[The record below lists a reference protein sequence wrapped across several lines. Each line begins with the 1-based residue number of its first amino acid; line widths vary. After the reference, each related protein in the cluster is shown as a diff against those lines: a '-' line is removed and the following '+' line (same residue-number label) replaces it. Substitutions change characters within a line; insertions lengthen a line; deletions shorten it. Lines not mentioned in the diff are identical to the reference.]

1 MKKFLINIIL
11 ILLVFICY
19 FLQSNFFSWF
29 TIAGVMPNLFV
40 ILIVFIGLFGNKF
53 MGSVY
58 GVIVGFFIDYLFRSK
73 VGISAIGLGLIG
85 LIAKIFDKNFSK
97 DSRIVIL
104 LIGAFCTIVYEIL
117 VYIFQILFFQVNAE
131 IIPFLKILAIETIY
145 NVLIITII
153 YPIMKNVGYEIESEI
168 KGDKILTR
176 YF

>member
-1 MKKFLINIIL
+1 M
-11 ILLVFICY
+11 
-19 FLQSNFFSWF
+19 
-29 TIAGVMPNLFV
+29 
-40 ILIVFIGLFGNKF
+40 
-53 MGSVY
+53 
-58 GVIVGFFIDYLFRSK
+58 
-73 VGISAIGLGLIG
+73 
-85 LIAKIFDKNFSK
+85 
-97 DSRIVIL
+97 
-104 LIGAFCTIVYEIL
+104 YEIL